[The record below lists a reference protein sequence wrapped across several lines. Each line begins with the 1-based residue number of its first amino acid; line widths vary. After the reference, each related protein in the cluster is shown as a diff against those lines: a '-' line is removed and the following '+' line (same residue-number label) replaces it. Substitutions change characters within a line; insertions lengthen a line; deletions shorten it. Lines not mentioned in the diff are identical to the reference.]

1 MERMIDMPVESTC
14 TKLGFDCSDKYM
26 ASKGAK
32 SGAVVMRRDVKC
44 MMGFRECARLVAVA
58 RETGCVIR
66 LVAGKKSGST
76 DSMLSLVQM
85 GLREGTSVVL
95 SIRGE
100 DSRAAF
106 HECVKVLDGES
117 VNN

>member
-1 MERMIDMPVESTC
+1 MKMSSTC
-14 TKLGFDCSDKYM
+14 AKWNFDSSDKYM
-26 ASKGAK
+26 ASKTAK

-44 MMGFRECARLVAVA
+44 MVGFRESARLVKIAK
-58 RETGCVIR
+58 ETGCVIR
-66 LVAGKKSGST
+66 LAVGKKSGST
-76 DSMLSLVQM
+76 ESMLSLIQM

-95 SIRGE
+95 SIQGE

>member
-1 MERMIDMPVESTC
+1 MRMSNTCERKDFGC
-14 TKLGFDCSDKYM
+14 RDAYM
-26 ASKGAK
+26 ASKNAAT
-32 SGAVVMRRDVKC
+32 GAVVMRRDIKC
-44 MMGFRECARLVAVA
+44 MLGFRESARLVAIA
-58 RETGCVIR
+58 KKTGCVIR
-66 LVAGKKSGST
+66 LAAGKRSGST
-76 DSMLSLVQM
+76 DSMLSLIRM

-95 SIRGE
+95 SIQGE